1 MFICPENIYN
11 TMTLTKE
18 KKEALALIV
27 VIIGLTTLCLSIF
40 MYDSY
45 QTEQETLNN
54 AYSSLNLQ
62 HPTYNETTRFFET
75 ECKGNIYIGYIEFN
89 TTKESTIKITEF
101 TNYTNT
107 LIIGNRV
114 LYVSDNNTIIYQKN
128 INRRFN

>member
-1 MFICPENIYN
+1 MILTGIVILTAFILLL
-11 TMTLTKE
+11 M
-18 KKEALALIV
+18 LIFV
-27 VIIGLTTLCLSIF
+27 
-40 MYDSY
+40 MNNSY

-75 ECKGNIYIGYIEFN
+75 QQNDNMYVSYIEFN
-89 TTKESTIKITEF
+89 TTETSTIKITEF

-107 LIIGNRV
+107 LIVGSRV

-128 INRRFN
+128 VNRRFN